1 MGPPPPKGGVECRG
15 GTQKSWLSASISGY
29 QSDDSDMWATIATVH
44 CAVYHTDGDA
54 SVNLVYH
61 SLQRGRPQRREENLI
76 IRSSKSEAEVTNN
89 TRLRSMYCTK
99 LPTGRHE
106 ALRGLSAT
114 AELGVSLPQLVS
126 FPAVSCLALALSCL
140 GLTLLWPRHESC

>member
-1 MGPPPPKGGVECRG
+1 MQVGYAKIV
-15 GTQKSWLSASISGY
+15 TLSQYIWLSERWLWHVSNNCDGPLCSLPHRWRRISESCLS
-29 QSDDSDMWATIATVH
+29 QPAAWTT
-44 CAVYHTDGDA
+44 TTK
-54 SVNLVYH
+54 
-61 SLQRGRPQRREENLI
+61 RREENLI
-76 IRSSKSEAEVTNN
+76 VRSSKSEAEVTNN

-126 FPAVSCLALALSCL
+126 FPAVSCLALASSCL
-140 GLTLLWPRHESC
+140 GLTLLWPKHESC